1 MQLGL
6 HLATTLLVRLNYT
19 RLRALR
25 EELMHG
31 IENLEPVFLAKNL
44 MFFLLNQVHQYIS
57 KQFMR
62 RVSTTTIFVVVLFLS
77 ILLHALNN
85 HFDLILFASLIKV
98 CLKALL
104 VFRDQFIDILFG
116 QMIWLEDRFVLGKVH
131 NQLKV
136 AEDSR
141 DIRVLSLL

>member
-1 MQLGL
+1 
-6 HLATTLLVRLNYT
+6 
-19 RLRALR
+19 
-25 EELMHG
+25 MHG
-31 IENLEPVFLAKNL
+31 IEKLEPVFLAKNL

-57 KQFMR
+57 KQLMR

-85 HFDLILFASLIKV
+85 HFDLILLASLIKV